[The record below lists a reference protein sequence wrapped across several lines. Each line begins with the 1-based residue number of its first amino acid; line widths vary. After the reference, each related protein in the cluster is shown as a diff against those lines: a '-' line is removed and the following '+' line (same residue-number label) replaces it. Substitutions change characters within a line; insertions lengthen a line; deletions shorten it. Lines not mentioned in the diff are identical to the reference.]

1 MAEERSLKVLA
12 NNTTFFNKV
21 SSTLTKLLIPTK
33 IGINGMMINIKR
45 SATVKVFEQLKA
57 AENLNDVEK
66 KEQLQNRYEESY
78 SLYLESIDKHI
89 MDSIYKKVKICQNKK
104 TKNFSLIQH
113 YDIYL
118 LHHQL
123 HLTNHKV
130 Y

>member
-45 SATVKVFEQLKA
+45 SATVKCYEQLMSV
-57 AENLNDVEK
+57 ENSSDVDK
-66 KEQLQNRYEESY
+66 KEQYQNRYEESY

-89 MDSIYKKVKICQNKK
+89 MDSIYKKVKK
-104 TKNFSLIQH
+104 
-113 YDIYL
+113 
-118 LHHQL
+118 
-123 HLTNHKV
+123 
-130 Y
+130 